1 MYAIMGGYD
10 DLSKLFFDDLKKIIK
25 QSIFINFNKSKTKKE
40 KYI

>member
-1 MYAIMGGYD
+1 MYALWEDMMIF
-10 DLSKLFFDDLKKIIK
+10 LSPFFDDLKKNKK